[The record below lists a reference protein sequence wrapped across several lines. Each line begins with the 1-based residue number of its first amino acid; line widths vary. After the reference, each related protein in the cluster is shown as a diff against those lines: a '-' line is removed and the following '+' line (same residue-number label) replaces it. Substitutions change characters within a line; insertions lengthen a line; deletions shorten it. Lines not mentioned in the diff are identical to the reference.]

1 MPNLVFLTRNSLQI
15 LSKTQTGVFPIS
27 TIGAF
32 PIDFCLN
39 TQAILAGF
47 FVNALTAGESLFQ
60 RFFQIHRKMPS
71 SEFIVICITVY
82 YFA

>member
-15 LSKTQTGVFPIS
+15 LRIS
-27 TIGAF
+27 TIGVF